1 MPEFERYFLEG
12 SNGLTWYPL
21 PEIEVGIEMELKR
34 IVRELK
40 LKSPTR
46 DKGPQSPRPTHLLN
60 WLMSEFLSASRSA
73 RNRRI
78 RQGKR
83 LAEIRQR
90 SADPIFFGKG
100 DAEESPSVVDPAE
113 RPGKTYNPRPIRDV
127 DLTGGDDDPGQGSGK
142 RKPARDHKRAKS
154 SR

>member
-78 RQGKR
+78 VRGKR

-100 DAEESPSVVDPAE
+100 DAEDPPSVVDP
-113 RPGKTYNPRPIRDV
+113 PVPP
-127 DLTGGDDDPGQGSGK
+127 
-142 RKPARDHKRAKS
+142 AKS
-154 SR
+154 LVKGHRGQVKAREDGSEGEDPAPVKHNRPRQRS